1 MNKKILIAILASISF
16 IMFFACKQE
25 YQGTLIPMQDEN
37 TSKWGYSDT
46 LGKSVIAYKWD
57 TASVFSEN
65 LAVVGMNGRYG
76 YIDRK
81 GTEVIPLKYDV
92 AKDFSDNLAL
102 VKVDGKC
109 GFINNTGEE
118 LIPLKY
124 DNDITFVNGLALVTV
139 DGKYG
144 FINKSGEEII
154 PLKYDNATT
163 FTDGLA
169 EVEIDGK
176 IGVIDTA
183 DNIVVAFQYK
193 ELKYLIG
200 EWALTKVNM
209 NTDENKVFS
218 INGSFEIT
226 KIGKIDLLT
235 FEKDDNFKSDIDFS
249 DDDIFLNVKS
259 LSFTKNDK
267 WQFDNFVLGQSS
279 GSKNTFIFSCNL
291 KLLPQAEKFNYE
303 LCLQEKD
310 ILNIK
315 VSETVNR
322 PGKSTKYGVTKGGLV
337 RYKFELKFIRL
348 ESLKK

>member
-16 IMFFACKQE
+16 IMFFACERE
-25 YQGTLIPMQDEN
+25 YQGILIPMQDEN
-37 TSKWGYSDT
+37 TSKWGYTDT
-46 LGKSVIAYKWD
+46 LGKSVIAFKWD
-57 TASVFSEN
+57 AASVFSEN
-65 LAVVGMNGRYG
+65 LAVVGLNGRYG

-81 GTEVIPLKYDV
+81 GTDVIPLRYDV
-92 AKDFSDNLAL
+92 AKDFLDNLAL
-102 VKVDGKC
+102 VKANGKY

-124 DNDITFVNGLALVTV
+124 DNDITFVDGLALVTV

-183 DNIVVAFQYK
+183 DNIVIAFQYK
-193 ELKYLIG
+193 EFKYLIG
-200 EWALTKVNM
+200 EWALTKVDM
-209 NTDENKVFS
+209 NTDKNGVFS
-218 INGSFEIT
+218 INGSLEMT
-226 KIGKIDLLT
+226 KPGEKNLLT
-235 FEKDDNFKSDIDFS
+235 FEKDDICKSNIDFS

-279 GSKNTFIFSCNL
+279 DSKNNIIFSCNL

-322 PGKSTKYGVTKGGLV
+322 PGKSTQYGMTKSGIV
-337 RYKFELKFIRL
+337 RYKFELKFRRL